1 MTAARSY
8 RQLFAF
14 EYLHKVEATLEPK
27 IFVYQKYLLIIMK
40 TATDLV
46 LERFLSR
53 YWDMSRPLRG
63 NSTNVSTLVL
73 ATWDHLNTADMDVI
87 YNIMI
92 MMMMI
97 LT

>member
-1 MTAARSY
+1 M
-8 RQLFAF
+8 
-14 EYLHKVEATLEPK
+14 E
-27 IFVYQKYLLIIMK
+27 

-73 ATWDHLNTADMDVI
+73 ATWDHLNTADI
-87 YNIMI
+87 YVNYNDDG
-92 MMMMI
+92 
-97 LT
+97 

>member
-1 MTAARSY
+1 
-8 RQLFAF
+8 
-14 EYLHKVEATLEPK
+14 
-27 IFVYQKYLLIIMK
+27 MK

-73 ATWDHLNTADMDVI
+73 ATWDHLNTADNDI
-87 YNIMI
+87 NYNDDG
-92 MMMMI
+92 
-97 LT
+97 

>member
-1 MTAARSY
+1 
-8 RQLFAF
+8 
-14 EYLHKVEATLEPK
+14 
-27 IFVYQKYLLIIMK
+27 MK

-73 ATWDHLNTADMDVI
+73 ATWDHLNTADINDI
-87 YNIMI
+87 NYNDDDSPPRELSVVGGGSDISKYRQ
-92 MMMMI
+92 
-97 LT
+97 LAAGP

>member
-1 MTAARSY
+1 M
-8 RQLFAF
+8 
-14 EYLHKVEATLEPK
+14 EANLDLK
-27 IFVYQKYLLIIMK
+27 IFVYQKYLQIIME

-73 ATWDHLNTADMDVI
+73 ATWDHLNTADNDI
-87 YNIMI
+87 NYNDDG
-92 MMMMI
+92 
-97 LT
+97 